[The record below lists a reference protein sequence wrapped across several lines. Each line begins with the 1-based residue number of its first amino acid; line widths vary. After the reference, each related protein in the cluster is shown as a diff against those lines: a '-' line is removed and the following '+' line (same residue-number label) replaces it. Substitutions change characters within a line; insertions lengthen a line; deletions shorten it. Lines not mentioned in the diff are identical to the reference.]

1 MKALFS
7 GAAAAALML
16 GVCSTAA
23 EAQTYNRLV
32 VFGDS
37 LSDNGNLYLAS
48 GNATP
53 ASPPYWQ
60 GRFSNGRVFAEM
72 LGFNTSNF
80 MGSTS
85 GSINMAFGG
94 ARTDS
99 QMMPPG
105 MQIQLAQYRQM
116 GGTFGAGDLVTVLG
130 GANNLFQGIQA
141 AGASANPTATFGVTA
156 RSAATDVNGIVN
168 QIAGLGAGT
177 ILVINLP
184 QLSVTPQFAGTPG
197 AALADYGATTFNSTL
212 QGLLATTA
220 AANGNTNIIQM
231 DIYSA
236 GKTVSADPGAFGLS
250 NVTQAC
256 FTGTTVCSNP
266 DQYFYFDGVHPT
278 TKGHSI
284 LALLAMDYL
293 YYGKLGSQV
302 AVLGET
308 AWRHR
313 EDDLET
319 ATNALSVRSGW
330 DEGTRLTLSALADT
344 VSVDSRD
351 AIGETKSDGYGVR
364 LALESASPNWRV
376 GLAGSYRRSEV
387 DAVTLKGDVD
397 SFALDAYGGWR
408 NEAMF
413 VNLAVG
419 GAQNNYRDINRL
431 TTLAPIVH
439 ASSTDGTSLGAR
451 LQGGLWM
458 GEGAWS
464 LSPRGAVSWIATDVD
479 GFNEL
484 GASADYAY
492 QDRRLEAMT
501 GELSLRAEY
510 GAERFRFYAEG
521 GWRESISDDSE
532 AARTGLVGNTA
543 KVLAEQVDLPYGSQA
558 LLNVGLEG
566 RIGERLNVQIG
577 YRGRFGDEFDSH
589 LGGVRFSL
597 PL

>member
-1 MKALFS
+1 MKALLS
-7 GAAAAALML
+7 GAALAALVL

-37 LSDNGNLYLAS
+37 LSDNGNLYLGS
-48 GNATP
+48 GGTQP

-60 GRFSNGRVFAEM
+60 GRFSNGRVFTEM
-72 LGFNTSNF
+72 LGFNAANF
-80 MGSTS
+80 NGPVT

-99 QMMPPG
+99 QMMPLG
-105 MQIQLAQYRQM
+105 MQVQLAQYRSR

-130 GANNLFQGIQA
+130 GANNLFQGLPA
-141 AGASANPTATFGVTA
+141 AGASSNPTATLGAVA
-156 RSAATDVNGIVN
+156 RAAATDVNGLVN
-168 QIAGLGAGT
+168 QVAGMGAGT
-177 ILVINLP
+177 ILVVNLP
-184 QLSVTPQFAGTPG
+184 QLSVTPQFAGTP
-197 AALADYGATTFNSTL
+197 AAPLADYGATTFNSTL
-212 QGLLATTA
+212 QGLLAATA
-220 AANGNTNIIQM
+220 AGNTNTNIIQM

-236 GKTVSADPGAFGLS
+236 GRVVASDPGAFGLS

-256 FTGTTVCSNP
+256 FNGVTVCANP

-278 TKGHSI
+278 TRGHAI
-284 LALLAMDYL
+284 LARLSADYL
-293 YYGKLGSQV
+293 YYGTFGSQA

-313 EDDLET
+313 EDDLEV
-319 ATNALSVRSGW
+319 ATTALSVRNGW
-330 DEGTRLTLSALADT
+330 DVGTRLSLSALADT
-344 VSVDSRD
+344 VSVDSRG
-351 AIGETKSDGYGVR
+351 AIGETKADGYGVR
-364 LALESASPNWRV
+364 LALETATPQWRF

-397 SFALDAYGGWR
+397 SYALDAYGGWR

-431 TTLAPIVH
+431 TALAPVVH
-439 ASSTDGTSLGAR
+439 TSSTDGTSVGAR

-464 LSPRGAVSWIATDVD
+464 LSPRGAVSWVASDVN

-484 GASADYAY
+484 GAAADYAY
-492 QDRRLEAMT
+492 QDRRLEAIT

-510 GAERFRFYAEG
+510 AAERFSFYAEG
-521 GWRESISDDSE
+521 GWRDNISEDTE
-532 AARTGLVGNTA
+532 ATRTGLVGNTA
-543 KVLAEQVDLPYGSQA
+543 KILAEEVDLPYGSQA
-558 LLNVGLEG
+558 LVNVGLQG
-566 RIGERLNVQIG
+566 RIMDRLNVQVG
-577 YRGRFGDEFDSH
+577 YRGRFGDSFDSH
-589 LGGVRFSL
+589 MGEVRFTL